1 MVKVLHIVESFDGQ
15 AIEKWLSLLVS
26 ESAKSGRNVDW
37 TFYCVEKNAGRFSEQ
52 VTKFGCAVICS
63 PYPISMPVK
72 FMKALRATISTGGYD
87 IIHSHHDIMSAIYF
101 LASVGL
107 PIQKRIMHIHNTSLS
122 LPTQSRIKQFV
133 AGLAFRFAC
142 HQMASHIVGVSESA
156 LSSFLNG
163 KRKNEKSSVIHCAVN
178 IDHLCFDI
186 NKRHMLRADLGI
198 PASALILLFVGRMC
212 EYKNPA
218 FVVELLE
225 MLRQE
230 GLDVY
235 AVFVGEGV
243 LTEQIVELARKKGMG
258 ERTKCVGWRNDV
270 REIMAA
276 SDVLIFPSFERPMEG
291 LGLSVVEAQSVGL
304 PVAMSLSVP
313 LEAIIIPELVER
325 LSLNAGTKAWSDK
338 IINLIHKRGPGPHNE
353 YEKTIRQSSFSP
365 EQSLSTLSTL
375 YQCKIS

>member
-15 AIEKWLSLLVS
+15 AIEKWLSLLAS

-37 TFYCVEKNAGRFSEQ
+37 TFYCIEKNAGRFSEQ
-52 VTKFGCAVICS
+52 MTKFGCAVIFS
-63 PYPISMPVK
+63 PYPISKPVK

-87 IIHSHHDIMSAIYF
+87 IIHSHHDVMSAIYF
-101 LASVGL
+101 LASLGL

-122 LPTQSRIKQFV
+122 LPTQSRIKQFI
-133 AGLAFRFAC
+133 AGLAFRFLC

-163 KRKNEKSSVIHCAVN
+163 KRKNAKSSVIHCAVN
-178 IDHLCFDI
+178 IDPVSFDVG
-186 NKRHMLRADLGI
+186 NRLKLRADLGI
-198 PASALILLFVGRMC
+198 PAAALILLFVDRMC

-218 FVVELLE
+218 FVLELLDV
-225 MLRQE
+225 LRQA

-243 LTEQIVELARKKGMG
+243 LTERIVELAHKKGMG

-276 SDVLIFPSFERPMEG
+276 SDVLIFPSIESPMEG
-291 LGLSVVEAQSVGL
+291 LGLGVVEAQSVGL

-313 LEAIIIPELVER
+313 IEAIIIPELVER
-325 LSLNAGTKAWSDK
+325 LPLQAGAKAWSDK
-338 IINLIHKRGPGPHNE
+338 IINLIHKRGSGTHNQ
-353 YEKTIRQSSFSP
+353 YEKIIRQSSFSP
-365 EQSLSTLSTL
+365 KHSLNTLITL
-375 YQCKIS
+375 YQSKIS